1 MVRRSSLVPCVG
13 LFLLLLGA
21 CGGDDAPAA
30 DSKPPASGT
39 ATGGTSSPSTGQ
51 VQPNNPSTAPTLQMP
66 ASRFAISQEDLD
78 TGYITDIPATFVLDV
93 KNYGKTATFPSAQ
106 EGESLLTQW
115 GYVGGYETG
124 YSPEGRDVA
133 VLNGAYF
140 IKVEIHLFKDESGA
154 KKAFEYFEN
163 RLKNGAQSVNS
174 TPVGNQSSA
183 WKTVS
188 GKVRSS
194 QVDAAY
200 HRIVFRRGNMVAVV
214 LTYGADPFMKV
225 DRVRALAQIVD
236 DKALGQK
243 AAVEPTPTTNFT
255 PAANTAPRTPTV
267 AR

>member
-1 MVRRSSLVPCVG
+1 
-13 LFLLLLGA
+13 
-21 CGGDDAPAA
+21 
-30 DSKPPASGT
+30 
-39 ATGGTSSPSTGQ
+39 
-51 VQPNNPSTAPTLQMP
+51 
-66 ASRFAISQEDLD
+66 
-78 TGYITDIPATFVLDV
+78 
-93 KNYGKTATFPSAQ
+93 
-106 EGESLLTQW
+106 
-115 GYVGGYETG
+115 
-124 YSPEGRDVA
+124 
-133 VLNGAYF
+133 
-140 IKVEIHLFKDESGA
+140 VEIHLFKDEPGA

-225 DRVRALAQIVD
+225 DRVRALAQMVD
-236 DKALGQK
+236 EKALGQK
-243 AAVEPTPTTNFT
+243 ATVEPTPTGNFT
-255 PAANTAPRTPTV
+255 PPANTAPRTPTV